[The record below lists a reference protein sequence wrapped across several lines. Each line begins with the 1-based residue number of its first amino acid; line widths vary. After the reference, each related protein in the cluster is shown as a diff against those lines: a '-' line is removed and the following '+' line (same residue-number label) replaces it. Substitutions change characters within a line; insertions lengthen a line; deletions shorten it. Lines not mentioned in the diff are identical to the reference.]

1 MRVCILTTS
10 FPLYEGIAV
19 GIHVIEQARH
29 LVKLGQ
35 DVTVLA
41 PHHQGAPAAETIDG
55 IRVRR
60 FRYMWPAPAQTLCYG
75 AGIPTN
81 LRRSWWARLQLP
93 FLVAAFFFAGIRH
106 ARHCDVIQAN
116 WSIAGF
122 AGIFLSKLLRKPL
135 VLVMYGAE
143 IFVLGRNPL
152 LKFILRHAD
161 HVIAISQYTLEKTL
175 DVQQPRAYTLIP
187 PGLDIHRFHPA
198 ADVSAIRAQLAARG
212 IDFSRPL
219 IMALGKFIERKGFA
233 HLITAIATLQK
244 QHPAQLMI
252 GGRGPLKDTLRQQAA
267 DLGIADRVFF
277 LDYIPDADL
286 PAYYTLADIFVSP
299 SVIDSQGDTEGLGMV
314 LLEAN
319 ACETPCVASA
329 IGGIVD
335 VIVDGENGYLARPAD
350 PDDLATQ
357 IRRLLDDPR
366 QRREMGRKG
375 RQRVIT
381 HFAWEVK
388 ARQILDVYQEVIA

>member
-106 ARHCDVIQAN
+106 ARRCDVIQAN

-122 AGIFLSKLLRKPL
+122 AGIFLGKILRKPL

-161 HVIAISQYTLEKTL
+161 HVIAISQYTLDKTL